1 MTNPFADQNTDP
13 HALPDVTLD
22 RIIAG
27 MKTFDI
33 ELERVAGR
41 DDAATANLNGL
52 PCMFA
57 VLDTVAIVRCDVPT
71 DVEYAK
77 AMYASAVDRYLRSG
91 TTTACI
97 YATLHL
103 EGRWCLT
110 NATSYQG
117 ACRHLPCARL
127 PSVCRPVPN
136 GPQFAGH
143 LRGSQRERVV

>member
-1 MTNPFADQNTDP
+1 MQANTGRGMQ
-13 HALPDVTLD
+13 LQLLD
-22 RIIAG
+22 WLEEL
-27 MKTFDI
+27 TFP
-33 ELERVAGR
+33 EESK
-41 DDAATANLNGL
+41 
-52 PCMFA
+52 FQ
-57 VLDTVAIVRCDVPT
+57 

-127 PSVCRPVPN
+127 PSVCRPVQN